1 MFILNNNPLPLD
13 TAFTAN
19 DIQYPANWL
28 RLSSTEEKLA
38 IGITE
43 VPDPAPIDDRF
54 YWVNSDGTGS
64 PKDLDKLKAEWLKR
78 IDDITYASLASS
90 DWMVIRKADTGT
102 EIPTDWAAYRTAI
115 RSNNTANKAL
125 INCVIVF
132 EQFVSVATS
141 LVWATSP
148 ESL

>member
-1 MFILNNNPLPLD
+1 MFILNNNSLPLD

-28 RLSSTEEKLA
+28 RLSSVEEKLA

-43 VPDPAPIDDRF
+43 ISDPAPIDDRF
-54 YWVNSDGTGS
+54 YWGNSDGTGT
-64 PKDLDKLKAEWLKR
+64 PKDLERLQAEWIKK
-78 IDDITYASLASS
+78 IDDITYTLLSPS

-102 EIPTDWAAYRTAI
+102 EIPAEWATFRTAV
-115 RSNNTANKAL
+115 RANNTTNKAL
-125 INCVIVF
+125 INGATDF
-132 EQFVSVATS
+132 EQFVSIATS
-141 LVWATSP
+141 LTWATPP

>member
-13 TAFTAN
+13 TPFTTN

-28 RLSSTEEKLA
+28 RLSSAEEKLA

-43 VPDPAPIDDRF
+43 VADPAPIDDRF

-64 PKDLDKLKAEWLKR
+64 PKDLERLKAEWLKK
-78 IDDITYASLASS
+78 IDNITYASLASS

-102 EIPTDWAAYRTAI
+102 EIPTNWAAYRTAI
-115 RSNNTANKAL
+115 RSNNTANKDL
-125 INCVIVF
+125 INSTSEF

-141 LVWATSP
+141 LVWATAP